1 MNFDMDRIDFG
12 IVESLQH
19 DARLS
24 NKELAAK
31 VGLAPS
37 SCHAR
42 VRRLRSAGVLGPARV
57 EVKPTALGV
66 GLQAVV
72 FVHLQNHD
80 RSLVEGFRDHVVSLP
95 EVVAL
100 THVGGRHDFLVYL
113 AVRDARHLRDFALD
127 ALTSRPEV
135 ATVETSV
142 VFEHVQGVLPI
153 LISDPD
159 AS

>member
-1 MNFDMDRIDFG
+1 MNWTLDRIDFA
-12 IVESLQH
+12 ILTALQE
-19 DARLS
+19 DGRLS
-24 NKELAAK
+24 NKELAAR

-42 VRRLRSAGVLGPARV
+42 VRRLRDDGIVGHCRASIA
-57 EVKPTALGV
+57 PTALGI
-66 GLQAVV
+66 GLQAIV
-72 FVHLQNHD
+72 FVHLQNHT
-80 RSLVEGFRDHVVSLP
+80 RSLVEGFRDHVLALP

-100 THVGGRHDFLVYL
+100 THVGGRHDFLVQV

-142 VFEHVQGVLPI
+142 VFEHVQGTLPVFAT
-153 LISDPD
+153 SR
-159 AS
+159 